1 MTRASQIAHIKA
13 MVNRLESK
21 SQAEP
26 DYLGS
31 LNIAE
36 TSLGIKRRSGDRY
49 YVAGTLSGIRAG
61 PLALNLAGN
70 TIYAAPLYIGD
81 PIHIDQV
88 HFVVTTGAA
97 GNCRIG
103 LYDTGDAEGLVPGR
117 RLFDFGEVSAASAG
131 NKTITVT
138 PRQTIP
144 RGLSWIVLASNTTA
158 TVNGL
163 SPGDAWALLGNTIGF
178 AAVGYGWTAGFTYAA
193 LPEVFPATALA
204 ISGSIPCLAVR
215 VVK

>member
-1 MTRASQIAHIKA
+1 MAHIKA
-13 MVNRLESK
+13 MIRRLDSK
-21 SQAEP
+21 SQTEP

-49 YVAGTLSGIRAG
+49 YVAGTLSGIRTGAA
-61 PLALNLAGN
+61 ALGLVAN

-81 PIHIDQV
+81 PIHIDQA
-88 HFVVTTGAA
+88 HFVVTTGVA

-103 LYDTGDAEGLVPGR
+103 LYDTGDSEGLVPGR
-117 RLFDFGEVSAASAG
+117 RLFDFGEVSAGSAG
-131 NKTITVT
+131 NKTITVS

-144 RGLSWIVLASNTTA
+144 RGLSWLVLASNTGA

-163 SPGDAWALLGNTIGF
+163 SAADAWALLGNTIGF
-178 AAVGYGWTAGFTYAA
+178 AAVGYGWQAAFTYGA
-193 LPEVFPATALA
+193 LPEVFPAASLIIT
-204 ISGSIPCLAVR
+204 SGIPCLAVR